1 MRYIMG
7 WRDMYDLTFDERLVY
22 WIRRL
27 FLVLGG
33 AATRHGAPV
42 PISCPPCSFLAG
54 QRSAGMLKEPK
65 VGIDACAQR
74 FCAQAFDVCES
85 GNGTCPQVS
94 PRRMS

>member
-33 AATRHGAPV
+33 AATRHGASV
-42 PISCPPCSFLAG
+42 PISCPPVFLLANAVLVCSKNPKLESMHAL
-54 QRSAGMLKEPK
+54 SASALRP
-65 VGIDACAQR
+65 
-74 FCAQAFDVCES
+74 
-85 GNGTCPQVS
+85 
-94 PRRMS
+94 